1 MQKARTAIHIGLAS
15 AVLWWVVPTAS
26 AGMVYRWTTDEGVV
40 SFADEA
46 KRIPKRY
53 RDRAVRVETR
63 RLDQYER
70 LTETDPAASSA
81 YAERLR
87 DRVADLRALNGT
99 AASAPA
105 HGAKPHAVVEIPLAE
120 SQRHAAR
127 READGSYSRRS
138 GLVTPDTVIPSL
150 QLAPDPNSDEP
161 VVVEHHRVRPDG
173 AITTR
178 TVTVVRQ
185 GDRVLSV
192 IAPRHLHEHRAL
204 NWPKSIE

>member
-1 MQKARTAIHIGLAS
+1 MRMARGAAHIWLAS
-15 AVLWWVVPTAS
+15 AVLWLAAPMAS
-26 AGMVYRWTTDEGVV
+26 AGMVYRWTTDDGVV

-53 RDRAVRVETR
+53 RDRAVRVETQ
-63 RLDQYER
+63 RLDQYKR
-70 LTETDPAASSA
+70 LTETDQAASEE
-81 YAERLR
+81 YGERLKA
-87 DRVADLRALNGT
+87 RVAELRALNGSGYVN
-99 AASAPA
+99 AE
-105 HGAKPHAVVEIPLAE
+105 AKPEASSVVEIPLAGFE
-120 SQRHAAR
+120 RHAAR
-127 READGSYSRRS
+127 RAADGTYGRRS

-150 QLAPDPNSDEP
+150 NLVADPNSDEP

-192 IAPRHLHEHRAL
+192 IKPRHLHEHRAL
-204 NWPKSIE
+204 SWQKSIE

>member
-15 AVLWWVVPTAS
+15 AVLWCAVPMAS

-53 RDRAVRVETR
+53 RDRVVRVETR
-63 RLDQYER
+63 RLDHYER

-87 DRVADLRALNGT
+87 ERVADLRELNGT
-99 AASAPA
+99 AALAGAAATAP
-105 HGAKPHAVVEIPLAE
+105 HSVVEVPLAGA
-120 SQRHAAR
+120 QRHASR
-127 READGSYSRRS
+127 REGDGTYSRRS
-138 GLVTPDTVIPSL
+138 GLVTPDAVIPSL
-150 QLAPDPNSDEP
+150 QLAPDPDSDEP
-161 VVVEHHRVRPDG
+161 VVVEHRRVRPDG

-192 IAPRHLHEHRAL
+192 IAPRHPHEHRAL
-204 NWPKSIE
+204 SWPKAID